1 MDDPKQDDEK
11 GEAGHPSRGG
21 EGAPAAEPAGAAKDY
36 EIIDAKPIESSISEP
51 ETPPVEEHEPFTPAP
66 PPPRAGA
73 GPLTAV
79 ISGALA
85 GAVLSGALLWWLA
98 PETGVSPDVARRL
111 TAVESAAAS
120 SAGLERR
127 IGALE
132 DGATLQADKMAG
144 VSAYG
149 PRLSAL
155 EAAAPETKAVAEV
168 SKSALSEAQ
177 AARADAA
184 NALAAAG
191 KPQGEA
197 PAPAP
202 AVDLAPVETRLG
214 NLEAGVAA
222 LAAAKPDLAPL
233 NDRIAKLEAALA
245 APKSEARAAPDPAP
259 SGKDAGMLA
268 VAAQAL
274 SQRIAAGAPYPA
286 EQGALERLG
295 ADPARLAQLKPF
307 ANDGAPTT
315 AALANDF
322 TKIAPALLSA
332 AEPKSDDG
340 IMSRMMA
347 NMRGVVSVHP
357 VGEQAGDDAA
367 ALVSQISAALG
378 RGDVAG
384 ALKTFAR
391 LPDASRAV
399 GKDWAA
405 KANSRVEAAGAAQAL
420 LDDSLTRLGGPRN

>member
-1 MDDPKQDDEK
+1 MDDPKRDDEK
-11 GEAGHPSRGG
+11 GAAEHPARDG
-21 EGAPAAEPAGAAKDY
+21 EGGRAAQPGGAAKEY
-36 EIIDAKPIESSISEP
+36 EIIDAKPIESSLSEP
-51 ETPPVEEHEPFTPAP
+51 ETPAVEEPKPFTPTP
-66 PPPRAGA
+66 PPPRGGN

-79 ISGALA
+79 IAGAIA
-85 GAVLSGALLWWLA
+85 GAVLSGALLWWFA

-111 TAVESAAAS
+111 TALESAAATN
-120 SAGLERR
+120 AGLERR

-155 EAAAPETKAVAEV
+155 EAAAPEAKAVAEV

-184 NALAAAG
+184 NALVAAG
-191 KPQGEA
+191 KPQAEA

-202 AVDLAPVETRLG
+202 AVDLSPLEARLG
-214 NLEAGVAA
+214 KLEAGVAA
-222 LAAAKPDLAPL
+222 LSAAKPDLTPL
-233 NDRIAKLEAALA
+233 TDRVAKLESALA
-245 APKSEARAAPDPAP
+245 APKSEARVAPDSAP
-259 SGKDAGMLA
+259 SGKDAGLLA

-274 SQRIAAGAPYPA
+274 SQRIAAGAPYPV

-307 ANDGAPTT
+307 ADGGAPT
-315 AALANDF
+315 LATLASDF
-322 TKIAPALLSA
+322 AKITPALLSA
-332 AEPKSDDG
+332 AEPKSDEG
-340 IMSRMMA
+340 IMARMMA

-367 ALVSQISAALG
+367 ALVSQIGAALG

-391 LPDASRAV
+391 LPDASREV

-405 KANSRVEAAGAAQAL
+405 RANSRVEAAGAAQAL
-420 LDDSLTRLGGPRN
+420 LDDALTRLGGPRN

>member
-1 MDDPKQDDEK
+1 MDDPKRNDEK
-11 GEAGHPSRGG
+11 DDAGHPERDG
-21 EGAPAAEPAGAAKDY
+21 EGERGIEPTGAAKDY
-36 EIIDAKPIESSISEP
+36 EIIDAKPIDSSVSEL
-51 ETPPVEEHEPFTPAP
+51 ETPPVEESKPFTPA

-79 ISGALA
+79 IA
-85 GAVLSGALLWWLA
+85 GAVAGAALSAVVLWSFM
-98 PETGVSPDVARRL
+98 PETGVSPDAARRL
-111 TAVESAAAS
+111 TTLEGAAAS
-120 SAGLERR
+120 SVGLERR

-144 VSAYG
+144 ISAYG

-155 EAAAPETKAVAEV
+155 EAAAPEARAAVEV
-168 SKSALSEAQ
+168 SKSALREAQ
-177 AARADAA
+177 TARSDAA
-184 NALAAAG
+184 NALVAVG
-191 KPQGEA
+191 KPQVEP

-202 AVDLAPVETRLG
+202 AVDLGPLETRLG
-214 NLEAGVAA
+214 KLEAGVAA
-222 LAAAKPDLAPL
+222 LGAAKPDLAPL
-233 NDRIAKLEAALA
+233 NDRIAKLETALA
-245 APKSEARAAPDPAP
+245 APKSEARVAPDPAP
-259 SGKDAGMLA
+259 AGRDNAGMLA

-274 SQRIAAGAPYPA
+274 SQRIAAGAPYPV

-307 ANDGAPTT
+307 ANDGAPTVT
-315 AALANDF
+315 ALSNDF
-322 TKIAPALLSA
+322 AKIAPALLSA

-347 NMRGVVSVHP
+347 NMRNVVSVHP
-357 VGEQAGDDAA
+357 VGEQAGDDPS
-367 ALVSQISAALG
+367 ALVSQIGAALG

-391 LPDASRAV
+391 LPDASRDV

-405 KANSRVEAAGAAQAL
+405 KANSRVEAAAAAQAL
-420 LDDSLTRLGGPRN
+420 LEDALTQLGGPRN